1 MNFEDLQGIINR
13 EGIIFLSFGGI
24 LTQTLIS
31 ELTES
36 LEKEAAM
43 HNLDM
48 NTTHDISVVFIEITQ
63 NIMNYAT
70 SKQKDSKNYNSEG
83 MIIVGRNTDN
93 NYYVCSQ
100 NVITTKDREKIEP
113 RLKHIKPLS
122 KDELKVSY
130 RELRR
135 SGKHTHGRGGGIG
148 FYEIAKR
155 SKYINFN
162 FIEVNEDKNY
172 FQFESIIEREKKN

>member
-1 MNFEDLQGIINR
+1 MNFEDLRDIINR

-24 LTQTLIS
+24 LTQSLIS

-36 LEKEAAM
+36 LEKEAVM
-43 HNLDM
+43 YNLDM
-48 NTTHDISVVFIEITQ
+48 NTTHDISVIFIEITQ

-70 SKQKDSKNYNSEG
+70 SKQKDSRIYNSEG
-83 MIIVGRNTDN
+83 MIIVGRNTDD

-100 NVITTKDREKIEP
+100 NIIAQEDREKIEP
-113 RLKHIKPLS
+113 RLNQIKLLS
-122 KDELKVSY
+122 KAELKASY

-162 FIEVNEDKNY
+162 FVEVNENKNY